1 MLPCVACHRHVRPA
15 ATACPFCGAALA
27 AAPAPATATALL
39 LGLAVLAACGGKDDG
54 DTDATST
61 TASPTT
67 TTTTTDDPTT
77 TTTATP
83 TSTPTSDPSTG
94 CTTACTDASEGSGF
108 IYGAPDA
115 GGSALECDIQAEDCP
130 TGQKCMPWVDGGGS
144 MWNALKCVPVDPAPV
159 AVGEACDAPGGG
171 LTGIDNCDKHVM
183 CFEVQGDT
191 GVCRAMCNSGTCEP
205 GTNCFTANDA
215 ILQLCLPACDLNMP
229 ACPPGHTCLPVPAGG
244 VCAPGG

>member
-27 AAPAPATATALL
+27 AAPATPPLPALL

-67 TTTTTDDPTT
+67 STTTDDPTT
-77 TTTATP
+77 TAAPTTTP
-83 TSTPTSDPSTG
+83 TTTDPTTG

-130 TGQKCMPWVDGGGS
+130 AGQKCMPWVSGGGS
-144 MWNALKCVPVDPAPV
+144 MWDALKCVPVDPAPV

-171 LTGIDNCDKHVM
+171 LTGVDNCDKHVM

-205 GTNCFTANDA
+205 GFNCFTANDA
-215 ILQLCLPACDLNMP
+215 ILQLCLPACDVNMP
-229 ACPPGHTCLPVPAGG
+229 DCPPAHTCLPVPAGG

>member
-1 MLPCVACHRHVRPA
+1 MISKLDKIIEKSDEWIKAHGEPKDKKAKDANPLNGKA
-15 ATACPFCGAALA
+15 ST
-27 AAPAPATATALL
+27 
-39 LGLAVLAACGGKDDG
+39 GGGDSDDDDG

-61 TASPTT
+61 TASPTS
-67 TTTTTDDPTT
+67 TTTDDPTT

-115 GGSALECDIQAEDCP
+115 GSALECDIQAEDCP

-205 GTNCFTANDA
+205 GTHCFTANDA